1 MYGTACKMRSELAFK
16 VVIIDKERKKYRI
29 MLKGGKLF
37 QGFHF
42 VRWNFQNSR
51 MIFNLEMLGGGR
63 LADGGA
69 D

>member
-1 MYGTACKMRSELAFK
+1 MRSELAFK

-51 MIFNLEMLGGGR
+51 MIFNLEMLDGGR